1 MVVIVALDASRELR
15 SEEHTSELQSPL
27 IISYAVFCFVLICGT
42 IPLDQPL
49 WLTLV
54 YNVGGVVV
62 FLGLAVMWYNRY
74 INRLRETDPEAA
86 ESELRPSVLDM
97 ME

>member
-1 MVVIVALDASRELR
+1 
-15 SEEHTSELQSPL
+15 
-27 IISYAVFCFVLICGT
+27 
-42 IPLDQPL
+42 
-49 WLTLV
+49 
-54 YNVGGVVV
+54 
-62 FLGLAVMWYNRY
+62 MWYNRY

>member
-1 MVVIVALDASRELR
+1 M
-15 SEEHTSELQSPL
+15 
-27 IISYAVFCFVLICGT
+27 VFCFVLICGT

-62 FLGLAVMWYNRY
+62 FLGLAVMWYNR
-74 INRLRETDPEAA
+74 
-86 ESELRPSVLDM
+86 
-97 ME
+97 

>member
-1 MVVIVALDASRELR
+1 M
-15 SEEHTSELQSPL
+15 
-27 IISYAVFCFVLICGT
+27 VFCFVLICGT

-54 YNVGGVVV
+54 YNGRAAWLSSWALPRCGTI
-62 FLGLAVMWYNRY
+62 RY
-74 INRLRETDPEAA
+74 SNRLRETDPEAA
-86 ESELRPSVLDM
+86 ENELRPSVLDM